1 MANRSI
7 LCSMGDLYRVKQ
19 VDKAVRFHDLLQKL
33 KCLVGWFIAL
43 RPSQQLWSGQNGQ
56 FTYLGKLGQAVN
68 QYFVH
73 ILSFVTD
80 NNPVEGKII

>member
-43 RPSQQLWSGQNGQ
+43 RLSQHL
-56 FTYLGKLGQAVN
+56 
-68 QYFVH
+68 
-73 ILSFVTD
+73 
-80 NNPVEGKII
+80 